1 MREGSVNM
9 KNKKHTILIVA
20 LVLSLTLNL
29 LLLALHPIGTQK
41 KSITGTFSSAGGK
54 GVGGEIYLAVE
65 ADGDY
70 TLYRQFQVL
79 KTGSCRVERDVVYS
93 DAQPMGYFDQK
104 DTVVL
109 LLDDTAYSLTRT
121 DSIPVYVNVP
131 GKMN

>member
-20 LVLSLTLNL
+20 LVLSLSVNL
-29 LLLALHPIGTQK
+29 LLLALHAIGTQE

-79 KTGSCRVERDVVYS
+79 KTGSCRVARDVVYS

>member
-1 MREGSVNM
+1 M

-20 LVLSLTLNL
+20 LVLSLSVNL
-29 LLLALHPIGTQK
+29 LLLALHAIGTQE

-79 KTGSCRVERDVVYS
+79 KTGSCRV
-93 DAQPMGYFDQK
+93 
-104 DTVVL
+104 
-109 LLDDTAYSLTRT
+109 
-121 DSIPVYVNVP
+121 
-131 GKMN
+131 